1 MQLLKKSQEYGLKVM
16 TSRCM
21 KSDNFSNIFNMSVS
35 FMSLVQNLK
44 QESKTKQKKKLTKM
58 TRKQNL
64 IDGRKLQRKRKKK
77 EKLRKTIEI
86 NSLQK
91 LMRIIKKEERSIF
104 QIFQKFFSKEIN
116 TETWYQIENGENNFL
131 MMQYQLIKLI
141 LVPLKMHLKKPKKLE

>member
-1 MQLLKKSQEYGLKVM
+1 
-16 TSRCM
+16 
-21 KSDNFSNIFNMSVS
+21 
-35 FMSLVQNLK
+35 MSLVQNLK

-116 TETWYQIENGENNFL
+116 TET
-131 MMQYQLIKLI
+131 
-141 LVPLKMHLKKPKKLE
+141 